1 MRRARAPLSEREHRI
16 PWEPARRPRPRS
28 DGHGADAMVATLQR
42 HGVPR
47 GGRGFGFGGQSAVL
61 RLQQTHG
68 NAAVQRLV
76 SSEAGIQRCGPTPC
90 GCSPQERAARFADEA
105 PALLLQRQET
115 ATQPPPTATFWERWG
130 SQIEMVRRMFEE
142 QRYGCWCGPGNVCD
156 RVTDDIDSCCK
167 RHDEDYAAANATS
180 DDPAPPGKV
189 NMWTIEGLKATMM
202 ADLRLVACTQ
212 ATKYDLNFYGPA
224 AAAYREGVAL
234 IFGLRAAAA
243 AWLFA
248 HGF

>member
-1 MRRARAPLSEREHRI
+1 ML
-16 PWEPARRPRPRS
+16 
-28 DGHGADAMVATLQR
+28 
-42 HGVPR
+42 
-47 GGRGFGFGGQSAVL
+47 
-61 RLQQTHG
+61 
-68 NAAVQRLV
+68 
-76 SSEAGIQRCGPTPC
+76 IQR
-90 GCSPQERAARFADEA
+90 QD
-105 PALLLQRQET
+105 T

-130 SQIEMVRRMFEE
+130 SQLEMMRRMFEE

-167 RHDEDYAAANATS
+167 RHDQDYGAANATS

-189 NMWTIEGLKATMM
+189 NMWTIEGLKATMV

-212 ATKYDLNFYGPA
+212 ATKYDFNFYGPA

-248 HGF
+248 RGF